1 MEQYC
6 GVFICIAF
14 FPGSSKFMETFDQET
29 NFWTDV
35 SKHPISILFRNYFFC
50 RLAGSLVFALFVAT
64 QVSII
69 HPFRHKLIIVAIT
82 TSNCRPL
89 TGRWQVSEAF
99 YFMRHCPGEHC
110 CCAWC
115 EPHVPR
121 PWPGTPWGAV
131 REGEAVTVQSPQV
144 RIQIRWRLT
153 AEVPGRGSREEL
165 GWCRGFMLIQQ
176 QSVLHFKGGDHGNQK
191 KIHFALFFAKKM
203 CKKCVFFEKF
213 ENCAKMWESSKK
225 KFVFPLIGLKTSF
238 RWGGCNF
245 YQFDYLTKKFPIHCF
260 SGTSCGSVIKE
271 KLAKWSPRKQKS
283 QYQKKYSWKASEC
296 SHLTNRWWWGMPSMD
311 ISGSLSGEDAV
322 GQEQD
327 GLGRGLISI
336 PLLELVRC
344 GHGLGDDAVVEIKQH
359 AGVHTVGRQSG
370 LRSKMCACG
379 GVLAEW
385 VKGCNWARI
394 WVFLRFPPILSPI

>member
-50 RLAGSLVFALFVAT
+50 RLAGSLVFVLFVAT

-69 HPFRHKLIIVAIT
+69 HPFGHKLIIVAIT

-271 KLAKWSPRKQKS
+271 KIGEMIAPETKQPIPKKIQLKSVRMQPPNKQMVVGNAFNGHFWIPERRGCCRAGTGWTRKGPHQHTTSRTRTVWPRFGGRRRCRNQTAC
-283 QYQKKYSWKASEC
+283 WR
-296 SHLTNRWWWGMPSMD
+296 SHCREAERAEIENVCMWG
-311 ISGSLSGEDAV
+311 
-322 GQEQD
+322 
-327 GLGRGLISI
+327 GLGRMGKR
-336 PLLELVRC
+336 V
-344 GHGLGDDAVVEIKQH
+344 
-359 AGVHTVGRQSG
+359 
-370 LRSKMCACG
+370 
-379 GVLAEW
+379 
-385 VKGCNWARI
+385 
-394 WVFLRFPPILSPI
+394 